1 MWWIPLFVMKG
12 YIFDKLKQNVEKGIQ
27 KVKSTTNRYWKR
39 KSTTDDSRPPDITDT
54 DVAIAKIKSQ
64 KRKIN
69 EMLKKVRI
77 WYQSYLQS
85 RNECDCYKALAKE
98 ELQKGNQVFDGYRN

>member
-1 MWWIPLFVMKG
+1 MFVMKG
-12 YIFDKLKQNVEKGIQ
+12 YILAKVKQSVEKGIK
-27 KVKSTTNRYWKR
+27 KVKSTTNHFWKR
-39 KSTTDDSRPPDITDT
+39 KSTSDDSRPPDITDT

-77 WYQSYLQS
+77 WYYSYLQS
-85 RNECDCYKALAKE
+85 RNECECYKTLAKE
-98 ELQKGNQVFDGYRN
+98 ELQNNNQVFDSYMN

>member
-1 MWWIPLFVMKG
+1 MFVMKG
-12 YIFDKLKQNVEKGIQ
+12 LIFDKVKQNVEKGIS
-27 KVKSTTNRYWKR
+27 KVKSTTLRLWKR

-77 WYQSYLQS
+77 LYQ
-85 RNECDCYKALAKE
+85 RN
-98 ELQKGNQVFDGYRN
+98 F